1 MLEYDRIDI
10 SGGADVNKTHLSKEW
25 FGFKYEPYLY
35 NGCHH
40 LMQKAMQLLFML
52 KEVLTQFIFG
62 T

>member
-10 SGGADVNKTHLSKEW
+10 SGGADVNNLSKEW

-40 LMQKAMQLLFML
+40 LMQKAM
-52 KEVLTQFIFG
+52 
-62 T
+62 

>member
-25 FGFKYEPYLY
+25 FGFKYELYLY

-40 LMQKAMQLLFML
+40 LMQKAM
-52 KEVLTQFIFG
+52 
-62 T
+62 